1 MIASKK
7 QISNRIASYVMTSV
21 FFCIL
26 FYLSRGSNWLGNGE
40 LHTIMEVVATLLAF
54 IVGIMAL
61 VRYYSKKNSTLLII
75 GAGFIG
81 TAMLDGYHAVVTS
94 SAFAPF
100 LPSDLPA
107 LIPWSWVASRFFLA
121 MMVFLSWAVWRL
133 KLDNKMQN
141 HIKERTVYSLVTVLT
156 VISFLFFAFFP
167 LPRAY
172 YPEYI
177 FGRPEEFL
185 PAILFIFA
193 LIGYWKKGKWKH
205 DVFEHWI
212 VIALIVSVVSQLL
225 FMPFSFVLFDFDFDM
240 AHFLKKVTYV
250 LFMIGL
256 LFSMYV
262 TFKQSEENIIK
273 LAVSN
278 KDLASVNRDLEQTIL
293 KRIRAER
300 LSIVNA
306 NKFETIFK
314 TVPDGIITTDEKGDI
329 LAFNHGSE
337 NIFGYKA
344 DEVIGKNVK
353 VLMPHKFAQ
362 HHDKYVNNFENGQ
375 GVMAIGKRRD
385 LLGLRKDG
393 QTFDM
398 DLTINDNKSTDDRII
413 ITGIV
418 RDITKEKQSAYKLSQ
433 SIIDLAKSNEELEQ
447 FAYIASHD
455 LKAPL
460 RGIDNLAKFIKEDI
474 GEDID
479 EDTLQNFDLMQNRIQ
494 RMEKLLDDLL
504 NYSKVG
510 RTSSAFEDVD
520 INELLDN
527 IKTLISP
534 PDGFEIHISGGTYSI
549 NTLEAP
555 FQQALTN
562 VINNAIKHH
571 DKENGVISV
580 NIEEEGKFIKFTIT
594 DDGPGIPQ
602 EFHKQIFKMFQ
613 TLKPRD
619 EVEGSGIGLAVVK
632 KTVDAFGGSI
642 KVFSTDGQ
650 RGTKFEIMWP
660 KIIKKRGHYE

>member
-1 MIASKK
+1 MITSKNL
-7 QISNRIASYVMTSV
+7 IRNRIASYGVTFV

-26 FYLSRGSNWLGNGE
+26 FYLSRNSTWQGNGQ
-40 LHTIMEVVATLLAF
+40 LHTIMEVAATLLAS

-121 MMVFLSWAVWRL
+121 TMLFLSWTVWKL
-133 KLDNKMQN
+133 KLGKKMQD
-141 HIKERTVYSLVTVLT
+141 HAKERTVYSLVSVLT
-156 VISFLFFAFFP
+156 VISFLFFAFYP

-193 LIGYWKKGKWKH
+193 LIGYLKKGKWKH
-205 DVFEHWI
+205 DIFEHWV

-278 KDLASVNRDLEQTIL
+278 EDLASVNRDLEKTIL
-293 KRIRAER
+293 KRKLAEH
-300 LSIVNA
+300 LSTVNA
-306 NKFETIFK
+306 DKFETIFK

-353 VLMPHKFAQ
+353 VLMPQKFAQ

-398 DLTINDNKSTDDRII
+398 DLTINENKSADDRII

-418 RDITKEKQSAYKLSQ
+418 RDITQEKQSAHRLSQ
-433 SIIDLAKSNEELEQ
+433 SLTDLAKSNEELEQ

-474 GEDID
+474 GEHIN

-504 NYSKVG
+504 NYSRVG
-510 RTSSAFEDVD
+510 RTESAYEDVD

-527 IKTLISP
+527 IKTLVSP
-534 PDGFEIHISGGTYSI
+534 PDGFEILISGGAYSI

-555 FQQALTN
+555 FQQTLTN
-562 VINNAIKHH
+562 VISNGIKHH
-571 DKENGVISV
+571 DKESGVISV
-580 NIEEEGKFIKFTIT
+580 NVEEEDKFIKFTII

-619 EVEGSGIGLAVVK
+619 EVEGSGIGLAVVN

-642 KVFSTDGQ
+642 EVFSEDGQ
-650 RGTKFEIMWP
+650 RGAKFEIMWP
-660 KIIKKRGHYE
+660 KKIKKRGHYE

>member
-1 MIASKK
+1 
-7 QISNRIASYVMTSV
+7 
-21 FFCIL
+21 
-26 FYLSRGSNWLGNGE
+26 
-40 LHTIMEVVATLLAF
+40 MEVVATLLAF

-133 KLDNKMQN
+133 KLDNKMQD

-293 KRIRAER
+293 KRIKAER

-306 NKFETIFK
+306 NKFETIFR

-534 PDGFEIHISGGTYSI
+534 PDGFEIHISGGAYSI